1 MSANQQFCD
10 ITGLDP
16 HTASQYLEMTNGDL
30 QRAIDLYFSGAQPSS
45 SKPQPKPA
53 RPAQPGPQ
61 RGHPAP
67 RPAPQQ
73 PQKSAND
80 MIKDIFE
87 NASKQAPPAPDD
99 PADQNAEKH
108 KITFYKNG
116 FTVDDGEFRDNN
128 DPANAEFLA
137 AVERGQVP
145 RELMNKHQ
153 AVDVEID
160 DQREKDYKK
169 PKPVYKPF
177 SGTAHSLAGSSSAPK
192 PQPAVPAPAAPA
204 QPAKTN
210 YATQGEPTTRVRIQM
225 PDGQVLTLTVNQ
237 SATINNLKT
246 YVHENRPEFK
256 IQTMKLK
263 CTFPP
268 KELSNP
274 SATILDE
281 GLKMATIQVLQ

>member
-1 MSANQQFCD
+1 MSSQQQFCD
-10 ITGLDP
+10 ITGVDP
-16 HTASQYLEMTNGDL
+16 NTASQYLEMTNGDL
-30 QRAIDLYFSGAQPSS
+30 QRAIDLFFSGAAP
-45 SKPQPKPA
+45 SKPRAPGPS
-53 RPAQPGPQ
+53 QPGPQ
-61 RGHPAP
+61 RGQPAP
-67 RPAPQQ
+67 RPVRP

-80 MIKDIFE
+80 MIKDIFD

-99 PADQNAEKH
+99 PSNENAEKH

-177 SGTAHSLAGSSSAPK
+177 SGQAHTLAGSGSAPK
-192 PQPAVPAPAAPA
+192 QPAKPAPAAAPA

-210 YATQGEPTTRVRIQM
+210 YATNGQPSTKVRIQC

-237 SATINNLKT
+237 SATIADLKS
-246 YVHENRPEFK
+246 YIHENRPQLSQ
-256 IQTMKLK
+256 QTMKLK

-268 KELSNP
+268 KELTNP

-281 GLKMATIQVLQ
+281 GLKMATIQVL